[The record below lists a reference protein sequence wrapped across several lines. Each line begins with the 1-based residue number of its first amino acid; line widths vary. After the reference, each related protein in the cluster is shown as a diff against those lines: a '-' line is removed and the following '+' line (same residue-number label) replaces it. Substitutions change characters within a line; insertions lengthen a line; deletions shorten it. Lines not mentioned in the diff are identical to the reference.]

1 MDPGSESSFLRRSL
15 NSSRRYIRG
24 QTLPFG
30 KVCLKRPKEAR
41 RTHRHSMDFD
51 MRLSGVCDLGK
62 IPDVSLTS
70 VSSFLK
76 LV

>member
-15 NSSRRYIRG
+15 NSSRRRVRG

-30 KVCLKRPKEAR
+30 EVSLKGPKETGRA
-41 RTHRHSMDFD
+41 HRHSMDFD
-51 MRLSGVCDLGK
+51 MRLSGACDLGQVS
-62 IPDVSLTS
+62 DVSLTS

-76 LV
+76 